1 MLLTEEQVKAYE
13 EDGFLLLPHC
23 LSAQEI
29 ESLREQLAVEFAVDS
44 ERRVLEKSGNVVRS
58 VYGSHVENEVFRR
71 LVAHPCLAEPAMQ
84 LLRSSV
90 YVYQFK
96 INAKA
101 AFGGD
106 LWQWHQD
113 YIFWLKED
121 GLPAPRLVNTVLFL
135 DEVNEFNGP
144 IFFVR
149 GSHKEG
155 VIEASHGEGFPDGYS
170 GSPAWISNLTADL
183 KYSVGRDT
191 VAQLI
196 RKSSVEAPKGQSGS
210 VLFFHPNTLHGSSPN
225 MSPFDRNLVIVTYN
239 STENLPPE
247 VENPR
252 PWFLV
257 SRDFTPVSPLA
268 EGALLTPEGRQPPPG

>member
-1 MLLTEEQVKAYE
+1 MLLTEDQVRTYE
-13 EDGFLLLPHC
+13 EDGFLLLPNC
-23 LSAQEI
+23 LSAE
-29 ESLREQLAVEFAVDS
+29 ELDVLRAQLAVEFAVDS

-58 VYGSHVENEVFRR
+58 VYGSHVENPVFRR
-71 LVAHPCLAEPAMQ
+71 LVAHPRLVGPAMQ
-84 LLRSSV
+84 LLGSTV

-113 YIFWLKED
+113 YIFWLNED
-121 GLPAPRLVNTVLFL
+121 GLPEPRVVNMVLFL

-155 VIEASHGEGFPDGYS
+155 VIEARHGEGIPDGYA
-170 GSPAWISNLTADL
+170 GSPAWVSNLTADL
-183 KYSVGRDT
+183 KYSVGRET
-191 VAQLI
+191 VARLVRQ
-196 RKSSVEAPKGQSGS
+196 SSVAAPKGPAGS
-210 VLFFHPNTLHGSSPN
+210 ILLFHPNTLHGSSPN
-225 MSPFDRNLVIVTYN
+225 MSPFDRNLVIATYN
-239 STENLPPE
+239 STENRPAE
-247 VENPR
+247 VANPR

-257 SRDFTPVSPLA
+257 SRDFTPISPLA
-268 EGALLTPEGRQPPPG
+268 EGAPLAPETAVSAH

>member
-1 MLLTEEQVKAYE
+1 MLLTEEQIRAYDD
-13 EDGFLLLPHC
+13 DGFLLLPQC
-23 LSAQEI
+23 IPAEDVDV
-29 ESLREQLAVEFAVDS
+29 LRAQLAVEFAVDS

-58 VYGSHVENEVFRR
+58 VYGSHRENEVFRR
-71 LVAHPCLAEPAMQ
+71 LVAHPGLVAPAMQ
-84 LLRSSV
+84 LLDSTV

-113 YIFWLKED
+113 YIFWRNED
-121 GLPAPRLVNTVLFL
+121 GLPQPRLVNMVLFL
-135 DEVNEFNGP
+135 DEVNEVNGP

-155 VIEASHGEGFPDGYS
+155 VIEAPPEDSVPEGYA
-170 GSPAWISNLTADL
+170 GSPAWVSNLTADL
-183 KYSVGRDT
+183 KYSVGRET
-191 VAQLI
+191 VARLVRASGI
-196 RKSSVEAPKGQSGS
+196 AVPKGPSGS
-210 VLFFHPNTLHGSSPN
+210 LLLFHPNTLHGSSPN
-225 MSPFDRNLVIVTYN
+225 MSPFDRNIVIVTYN
-239 STENLPPE
+239 STENRPP
-247 VENPR
+247 VIANPR

-268 EGALLTPEGRQPPPG
+268 EDALFAPAVEGSVR